1 MKNKPVNKK
10 SLAYKI
16 FNHKITEEVVVL
28 LLGILLV
35 IMGLVVLPDIL
46 KDSEDR
52 LFYLGAGLLPGLFLA
67 GISLKS
73 LVLKIKKH

>member
-46 KDSEDR
+46 KDSKDR
-52 LFYLGAGLLPGLFLA
+52 LFYIGTGLLPGLFLMY
-67 GISLKS
+67 ISLRS
-73 LVLKIKKH
+73 LLVKIEKH